1 MFGFIRPLRSELK
14 VREWERF
21 QSVYCGLC
29 HSIRQRYG
37 LLQTTLLSYDCTY
50 LALVLDAADSQAE
63 CEACRR
69 RCIVHPIRRRSCAQ
83 ETAGIR
89 HAAAVSV
96 ILNWHK
102 LQDTIDDE
110 TGWKRLGA
118 RVLRL
123 FLRRGYK
130 KARQDNAEF
139 DRVVTEQLQSLNRI
153 QREQTA
159 SLDIPADTF
168 ANILRAAVPE
178 ERTDDGR
185 ILGEMFYHT
194 GRWIYL
200 IDACDDL
207 AEDFTTGS
215 YNPVRLR
222 YRLTEPDLTP
232 LRETLRHTL
241 LQSLA
246 ASYHAYILLNTKRDG
261 GIIENILCQGLPEV
275 TRQVLNGTLE
285 ANGGKN
291 RHGSI

>member
-1 MFGFIRPLRSELK
+1 M
-14 VREWERF
+14 
-21 QSVYCGLC
+21 
-29 HSIRQRYG
+29 
-37 LLQTTLLSYDCTY
+37 
-50 LALVLDAADSQAE
+50 
-63 CEACRR
+63 
-69 RCIVHPIRRRSCAQ
+69 
-83 ETAGIR
+83 GIR

-102 LQDTIDDE
+102 LQDTVDDE

-118 RVLRL
+118 RALRL
-123 FLRRGYK
+123 FLRRGYR
-130 KARQDNAEF
+130 KARRDNPEF
-139 DRVVTEQLQSLNRI
+139 DRAVAEQLQKLDRI

-159 SLDIPADTF
+159 SLDVPADTF
-168 ANILRAAVPE
+168 ANILRAAVPN
-178 ERTDDGR
+178 ERTEDGR

-207 AEDFTTGS
+207 ADDFAQGN

-222 YRLTEPDLTP
+222 YQLTEPDLTP
-232 LRETLRHTL
+232 LKDSLNHTL

-246 ASYHAYILLNTKRDG
+246 TSYHAYILLNTKKDG

-275 TRQVLNGTLE
+275 TRQVLNGTFNS
-285 ANGGKN
+285 NGGKN

>member
-29 HSIRQRYG
+29 HAIRKRYG
-37 LLQTTLLSYDCTY
+37 ILQTTLLSYDCTY
-50 LALVLDAADSQAE
+50 LALVLDSSTTE
-63 CEACRR
+63 CKLCRR
-69 RCIVHPIRRRSCAQ
+69 RCITHPFRRRSCAQ
-83 ETAGIR
+83 ETEGIC

-102 LQDTIDDE
+102 LQDTLDDE
-110 TGWKRLGA
+110 HGWKRLAA
-118 RVLRL
+118 RLLRL
-123 FLRRGYK
+123 LLRRGYQ
-130 KARQDNAEF
+130 KAKRDNPLF
-139 DRVVTEQLQSLNRI
+139 DHTAAEQLQKLNQI

-168 ANILRAAVPE
+168 ATILRAAVPQ
-178 ERTDDGR
+178 ERTKDGR
-185 ILGEMFYHT
+185 VLEELFYHT

-207 AEDFTTGS
+207 EDDFSSGN
-215 YNPVRLR
+215 YNPIRLR
-222 YRLTEPDLTP
+222 YQLSKPDLTA
-232 LRETLRHTL
+232 LRETLNHTL

-246 ASYHAYILLNTKRDG
+246 ASYHAYLLLETKKDS

-275 TRQVLNGTLE
+275 TRQVLNGTWK

-291 RHGSI
+291 GHGSI